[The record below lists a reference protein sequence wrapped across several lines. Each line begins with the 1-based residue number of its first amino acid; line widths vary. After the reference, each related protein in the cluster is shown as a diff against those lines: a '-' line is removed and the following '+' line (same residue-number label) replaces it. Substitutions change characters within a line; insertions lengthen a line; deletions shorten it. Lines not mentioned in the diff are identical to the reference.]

1 LIYNVL
7 AEIYTCSRQ
16 SIAGGILKPKPW
28 QFLIKPSTLE
38 FTRHARQTRGFSAWD
53 WLHGYVYGRWPYL
66 YISVGTGEHW
76 LAKLLGP
83 PMRFVTRLIP
93 KPPPNGKPSAGF
105 ADSYHGKVV
114 PLASARQLVS
124 VNEDLRLGDLEQI
137 IPYPKARDI
146 ILQNPDHI
154 VALDCPCRAARPNP
168 CLPLDVCLLI
178 GEPFASFVA
187 EHHPHRA
194 RWINAQEAVEI
205 LRQEDERGHAHH
217 AFFKDAMLG
226 RFYAICNCCS
236 CCCGAIQAHRNGTPM
251 LASSGYLARVDE
263 DLCTGCQTCAGTCQ
277 FQALSFQS
285 GFVAEVDPV
294 ICMGCGICIDKCPN
308 GALSLQ
314 RATEKGIPLELKTL
328 MKQAT
333 RA

>member
-1 LIYNVL
+1 M
-7 AEIYTCSRQ
+7 
-16 SIAGGILKPKPW
+16 KPKLWRP
-28 QFLIKPSTLE
+28 LLKPSTRE
-38 FTRHARQTRGFSAWD
+38 FTRQARLTTGFSAWD
-53 WLHGYVYGRWPYL
+53 WLHGYVYGRWTYL
-66 YISVGTGEHW
+66 YIAVGTGEHW
-76 LAKLLGP
+76 LAKRLGP
-83 PMRFVTRLIP
+83 AVGLVTRLIQ
-93 KPPPNGKPSAGF
+93 KSHSNGKPSPGL

-114 PLASARQLVS
+114 PLASARKLVT

-137 IPYPKARDI
+137 LPYPKARQI

-154 VALDCPCRAARPNP
+154 VALDCPCRAARPDP
-168 CLPLDVCLLI
+168 CLPLDVCLLV

-187 EHHPHRA
+187 EHHPHRT
-194 RWINAQEAVEI
+194 RWINADEAVEI

-263 DLCTGCQTCAGTCQ
+263 DLCTGCQTCSGYCQ

-285 GFVAEVDPV
+285 GFVAVVDSV
-294 ICMGCGICIDKCPN
+294 ICMGCGVCIDKCPN

-314 RATEKGIPLELKTL
+314 RAPEKGLPLELETL
-328 MKQAT
+328 MKQAI
-333 RA
+333 RANHE